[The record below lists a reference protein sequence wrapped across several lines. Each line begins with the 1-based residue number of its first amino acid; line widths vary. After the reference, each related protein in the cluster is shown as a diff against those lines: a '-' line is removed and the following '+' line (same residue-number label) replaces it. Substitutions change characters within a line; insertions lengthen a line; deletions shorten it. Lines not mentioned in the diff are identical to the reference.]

1 MKFDLNDQIE
11 TKSDQMQRNFDT
23 EIVTI
28 KEKYNSAVELVTEA
42 SKNLGGLFTAK
53 MVKVKTRIAKF
64 FADTD
69 IKVNSMNE
77 DLVKMGNI
85 LFDVQKIVTTPTMKY
100 EAQVFAL

>member
-1 MKFDLNDQIE
+1 
-11 TKSDQMQRNFDT
+11 
-23 EIVTI
+23 
-28 KEKYNSAVELVTEA
+28 
-42 SKNLGGLFTAK
+42 